1 MKLFVATR
9 SAGKARE
16 IRQLL
21 LGSTLTPVF
30 PDERRLPVD
39 PEEARLERGATYAEN
54 AIAKARW
61 FARRSGL
68 PTAADDSGL
77 EVDVLGG
84 APGVASAR
92 WARARDAGLGT
103 EEGWV
108 EAENNR
114 VLLERLRDVPTQ
126 RRTARYRCVV
136 AYVAT
141 SDAAPLV
148 TEGVCEGRILE
159 APRGS
164 GGFGY
169 DPLFWSRDLGETF
182 AEAAAEAK
190 HRVSHRGRAFRALAQ
205 WLRAQP

>member
-1 MKLFVATR
+1 MRLLVATR

-16 IRQLL
+16 IRLL
-21 LGSTLTPVF
+21 LAGTPFTPAF
-30 PDERRLPVD
+30 PAELALPRD
-39 PEEARLERGATYAEN
+39 PAEAGLERGATYAEN

-61 FARRSGL
+61 FARRTGL

-77 EVDVLGG
+77 EVDALEG

-92 WARARDAGLGT
+92 WANARNEERGT
-103 EEGWV
+103 GEKWV

-141 SDAAPLV
+141 PDAEAVV
-148 TEGVCEGRILE
+148 TEGACEGRVLE

-169 DPLFWSRDLGETF
+169 DPLFWSRDLGVTF
-182 AEAAAEAK
+182 GEAAPAAK
-190 HRVSHRGRAFRALAQ
+190 HGVSHRGRAFRALVQ
-205 WLRAQP
+205 RLRAQP